1 MKLPADLF
9 IAPEKLT
16 DYLLVWQRRGDKSAF
31 LARAGYD
38 LETVLRLEAD
48 LRRLAAQAEAIQV
61 RKNEFGDYYEIAGDL
76 VGPNGFR
83 LRVKA
88 VWMNERLSGQ
98 TKFIT
103 LVPD

>member
-16 DYLLVWQRRGDKSAF
+16 DYLLIWQRRGDKSGY
-31 LARAGYD
+31 LADAGYN
-38 LETVLRLEAD
+38 LETVPRLEAD
-48 LRRLAAQAEAIQV
+48 LRRLAAQAEAV
-61 RKNEFGDYYEIAGDL
+61 RVRSNAFGDYYETVGDL
-76 VGPNGFR
+76 VGPNGAR

-88 VWMNERLSGQ
+88 IWMNERLSGR

>member
-61 RKNEFGDYYEIAGDL
+61 RNNVFGDYYETDGDL
-76 VGPNGFR
+76 VGPNGVR